1 LQEQI
6 NDSLGELDINFE
18 QDILPWIGRHAGVGL
33 LELEFDS
40 YGSPETASY
49 FVALETRDR
58 DAADAFL
65 LKLTDGISDSQD
77 IRIDT
82 SLYQDTTIYIVD
94 DPYQPLAF
102 ARYKNLVI
110 MADSPE
116 SIQQM
121 IDASAGD
128 SIADDPVYRDLVG
141 QLPKERIFT
150 FYLPGKAL
158 SELYQKA
165 FQDLSILD
173 TPVANTYDMIAGVA
187 FSLSVIDAGLQFDTL
202 LAYDPAQLSA
212 SQIEMMEATGRGTSV
227 ADQLPGDTLL
237 YFSGQ
242 RPDLIWQTYYDTMN
256 ESLQGDFEESIAA
269 LEDEIGINLNTDLF
283 PYLDGAYGIALFP
296 SDSGTLSQLANIN
309 LGIAILAQT
318 SQDAALL
325 DTVESFNGYLENL
338 GVTTSTQTTGADMT
352 IYEARITYLD
362 QPILSYGVGSGWF
375 GLTTS
380 PDLLEALPDPA
391 NSLSESDDFRQ
402 VQGYLP
408 SGMDVAG
415 FIDFQ
420 RSLDEIRSNLSA
432 FGLEGFEEA
441 TALLKPID
449 ALVTGSSPF
458 SGDSLHST
466 LILVIPTEN

>member
-1 LQEQI
+1 
-6 NDSLGELDINFE
+6 
-18 QDILPWIGRHAGVGL
+18 
-33 LELEFDS
+33 
-40 YGSPETASY
+40 
-49 FVALETRDR
+49 
-58 DAADAFL
+58 
-65 LKLTDGISDSQD
+65 
-77 IRIDT
+77 
-82 SLYQDTTIYIVD
+82 
-94 DPYQPLAF
+94 
-102 ARYKNLVI
+102 
-110 MADSPE
+110 M
-116 SIQQM
+116 
-121 IDASAGD
+121 
-128 SIADDPVYRDLVG
+128 
-141 QLPKERIFT
+141 
-150 FYLPGKAL
+150 
-158 SELYQKA
+158 
-165 FQDLSILD
+165 SILD